1 MAEKHSTDRGA
12 AQRQGDDDATVN
24 VARGIFEQIGVLAAA
39 VDDACTNVDL
49 DDIARLQ
56 NTLFNVQT
64 LVSQMGLLSDLGI
77 SKTGGCQIRGG
88 VEEWLLPAGAGDA
101 GAAQAH

>member
-24 VARGIFEQIGVLAAA
+24 VAQSLFEQICVLATV
-39 VDDACTNVDL
+39 VDDACTNANL
-49 DDIARLQ
+49 NDIGRLQ
-56 NTLFNVQT
+56 NTLLNVQM
-64 LVSQMGLLSDLGI
+64 LASQIGMLSDLGI

-88 VEEWLLPAGAGDA
+88 VEEWFLPPRDGDA